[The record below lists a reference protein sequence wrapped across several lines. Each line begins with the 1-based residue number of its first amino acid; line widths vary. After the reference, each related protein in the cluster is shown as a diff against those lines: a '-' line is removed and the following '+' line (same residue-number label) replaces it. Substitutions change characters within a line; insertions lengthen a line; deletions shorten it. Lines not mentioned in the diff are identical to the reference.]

1 MQLLLPIDQDPRENA
16 DVLLDT
22 KTHARFAM
30 REGVA
35 EIRAD
40 VKARKRSHSSAT
52 ARFRNAELA
61 PKIRAGRRA
70 GFFST
75 LIGG

>member
-1 MQLLLPIDQDPRENA
+1 MMLNREI
-16 DVLLDT
+16 LRT
-22 KTHARFAM
+22 
-30 REGVA
+30 EPGQ

-40 VKARKRSHSSAT
+40 ASWSKASDASDCVAVKARKRSHSSAT

-70 GFFST
+70 GFFSI
-75 LIGG
+75 LLGG